1 MATVRKVGQAP
12 FSFVKLAEADFKNKA
27 AVYVILNVNDN
38 GEWKVLDVGQNAE
51 TGASIDAKAR
61 AAAWKEQC
69 DPAKIQ
75 VGSYSMP
82 TAAYKKEDR
91 FALEHKVRK
100 QYNPP
105 CGHR

>member
-1 MATVRKVGQAP
+1 MATVRKVGQIP
-12 FSFVKLAEADFKNKA
+12 FSCVKLSEADFKDKA

-38 GEWKVLDVGQNAE
+38 GEWKVLDVGQSAE
-51 TGASIDAKAR
+51 MGISIDTKSR

-69 DPAKIQ
+69 EPSKIQ

-82 TAAYKKEDR
+82 TASHKKGDR
-91 FALEHKVRK
+91 FALEHKVRR

-105 CGHR
+105 CGQR

>member
-1 MATVRKVGQAP
+1 MSTIRKVGQAP
-12 FSFVKLAEADFKNKA
+12 FSCVKLAEADFKDKA

-38 GEWKVLDVGQNAE
+38 GEWKVLDVGQSAE
-51 TGASIDAKAR
+51 IGASIDTKSR
-61 AAAWKEQC
+61 VAAWKEQC

-82 TAAYKKEDR
+82 TASYKKEDR
-91 FALEHKVRK
+91 TALEQKVRK

-105 CGHR
+105 CAHR